1 VEFQHGHKI
10 HAAHV
15 DNKNML
21 RSILEIFRYS
31 ELIKTL
37 VAKDLRVRYTNSVL
51 GYAWTWLDPVMS
63 MFTFILVFDIM
74 LSIKVEHFPV
84 FLLSGLIP
92 WTFFSSSVIS
102 SVGSILN
109 NAGLIKRVYYPRE
122 IFPLTIILSDGINML
137 FSLLLLIPVVLA
149 FGLQITPK
157 LLLLPIPTIF
167 LFILT
172 FGISLI
178 VSSINVFLRDM
189 SYIAPFVI
197 RLWFFVTPIFY
208 TIDGHIPEKYVNIYI
223 LLNPMAVII
232 SLYRTSLMNYSFPAL
247 QHMLIAFSTC
257 FLVFIIG
264 YEFFK
269 KIEDTMVK
277 RI

>member
-1 VEFQHGHKI
+1 MEFQHGHKI

-208 TIDGHIPEKYVNIYI
+208 TIDGHIPDKYVNIYI

-232 SLYRTSLMNYSFPAL
+232 SLYRTSLMNYSFPPV
-247 QHMLIAFSTC
+247 QHMLLAFSTC
-257 FLVFIIG
+257 LLVFIIG

>member
-1 VEFQHGHKI
+1 
-10 HAAHV
+10 
-15 DNKNML
+15 
-21 RSILEIFRYS
+21 
-31 ELIKTL
+31 
-37 VAKDLRVRYTNSVL
+37 
-51 GYAWTWLDPVMS
+51 
-63 MFTFILVFDIM
+63 
-74 LSIKVEHFPV
+74 
-84 FLLSGLIP
+84 
-92 WTFFSSSVIS
+92 
-102 SVGSILN
+102 
-109 NAGLIKRVYYPRE
+109 
-122 IFPLTIILSDGINML
+122 
-137 FSLLLLIPVVLA
+137 
-149 FGLQITPK
+149 
-157 LLLLPIPTIF
+157 LPIPTIF

-172 FGISLI
+172 FGICLI

-232 SLYRTSLMNYSFPAL
+232 SLYRTSLMNYSFPTL
-247 QHMLIAFSTC
+247 QHMLMAFSTC